1 MKKLNLYNII
11 NKLTIFC
18 ILFFVLMLIV
28 ACSKTNYY
36 TVIVNMNDDEG
47 NVLIYQIEENHLFYA
62 PTQPYKEDYNFIGWY
77 EVDTTIPFDTPH
89 VIDRDYDV
97 EARYEIDKELATKY
111 EVSFYFDNK
120 IFKTLSVYQDR
131 TVKYINAPEKEGY
144 TFVEWRYNGVAYDFR
159 SQVVS
164 DIRLDAYYVVN
175 KYVVSLFVNGEK
187 KEVSVEYDNCIVIDD
202 PVKDGY
208 DFVGWFDYND
218 EEFDMNTKI
227 HGPVELYAKFK
238 RSDGSSINIEYDFGY
253 DCFETKDDL
262 RIAFLTDFY
271 NFLLDK
277 SYDFNRINIESIDDF
292 LEYFNT
298 WKVGNRSDL
307 YHTGDS
313 FGNLYVTVDIDG
325 KVEDQPVDTFI
336 GYCYQNNKYR
346 DFINHLVVF
355 FEYWRTDE
363 GYSQTDPHG
372 NDFFA
377 EPWASMVDT
386 AKFFFFTSENL
397 HDKYRWFNSDRV
409 NYALDHIPGVGYV
422 KLVYSDSEHDYVE
435 LPQDVTRDGYE
446 FLGWYDSDGNLV
458 TKVYGDIK
466 VYAKWEQK

>member
-1 MKKLNLYNII
+1 MKRINLKKILICLII
-11 NKLTIFC
+11 CLSLFLFTNCDNDVYYRVTFDLDNGEEIIEKTIKSGQ
-18 ILFFVLMLIV
+18 LIV
-28 ACSKTNYY
+28 TPS
-36 TVIVNMNDDEG
+36 
-47 NVLIYQIEENHLFYA
+47 
-62 PTQPYKEDYNFIGWY
+62 QPDKED
-77 EVDTTIPFDTPH
+77 
-89 VIDRDYDV
+89 
-97 EARYEIDKELATKY
+97 
-111 EVSFYFDNK
+111 
-120 IFKTLSVYQDR
+120 
-131 TVKYINAPEKEGY
+131 
-144 TFVEWRYNGVAYDFR
+144 
-159 SQVVS
+159 
-164 DIRLDAYYVVN
+164 
-175 KYVVSLFVNGEK
+175 
-187 KEVSVEYDNCIVIDD
+187 
-202 PVKDGY
+202 Y
-208 DFVGWFDYND
+208 DFVGWFDKVTLEKFDPAIPIDHDINLIARFELQKELAEKYDVSYYVQDKLLKTIGVYEDRCAPEITAPSMEGHNFIEWRYND
-218 EEFDMNTKI
+218 VAFNFNTQIKEAI
-227 HGPVELYAKFK
+227 SLYAYYEPVKIKVTLIVNDETSEIDVDYGSKITGLTNPTKKDYDFIGWFK
-238 RSDGSSINIEYDFGY
+238 DNELFDFETEIKEEITLNGRFKKADGSSIDIEYDFGY

-313 FGNLYVTVDIDG
+313 FANLYVTVDIDG

-346 DFINHLVVF
+346 DFINHLIVF

-422 KLVYSDSEHDYVE
+422 KLVYSDSEHDYVT
-435 LPQDVTRDGYE
+435 LPEDVTRDGYE
-446 FLGWYDSDGNLV
+446 FLGWYDEAGNRV
-458 TKVYGDIK
+458 TKVYDDIK
-466 VYAKWEQK
+466 VYAKWEEKQN